1 MLRWDAEE
9 AAMGGTQEWQLTGPE
24 KLALDAD
31 ASVAALDVHVVGGAV
46 NVVGTEPG
54 TPPRLEVTALDGPP
68 LVVRLDGG
76 TLTVGYDDL
85 SAGHGLLRWLD
96 RRSWRR
102 TVEVSV
108 AVPQDT
114 TVSVGVVGAG
124 LVVSGLTGPATVR
137 GVNGDVTLTGLAG
150 RTTVE
155 TVSGGVEAQS
165 VSGDLRF
172 STVSGDLTV
181 VDGSG
186 SRVKA
191 ESVSGS
197 MALDLDPRGAADVSL
212 ATVSGEIAVRIP
224 DPGDTRVDAGTSSG
238 SVSCAFDEVRVC
250 GQFGAKK
257 LSGVIGTGGARL
269 RATTVS
275 GSIALLRRPARE
287 DHRPDGA
294 TAGTDGPGAPAGT
307 DGPGDPAAP
316 TGDAPPGGGPASGAP
331 VGDGPDTP
339 SLRKDA

>member
-1 MLRWDAEE
+1 
-9 AAMGGTQEWQLTGPE
+9 
-24 KLALDAD
+24 
-31 ASVAALDVHVVGGAV
+31 
-46 NVVGTEPG
+46 
-54 TPPRLEVTALDGPP
+54 VTALDGPP
-68 LVVRLDGG
+68 LTVRLDGG
-76 TLTVGYDDL
+76 TLTVGYEDL
-85 SAGHGLLRWLD
+85 SAGRGFLRWLD

-102 TVEVSV
+102 SVEVSV

-114 TVSVGVVGAG
+114 AVSVGVVGAG

-137 GVNGDVTLTGLAG
+137 GVHGDVTLTGLAG

-155 TVSGGVEAQS
+155 TVSGGVEAQAL
-165 VSGDLRF
+165 SGDLKF

-191 ESVSGS
+191 DSVSGS
-197 MALDLDPRGAADVSL
+197 MALDLDPRGAADVAL

-224 DPGDTRVDAGTSSG
+224 DPGDARVDANTSSG
-238 SVSCAFDEVRVC
+238 QVSCAFDEVRVS

-269 RATTVS
+269 RASTVS
-275 GSIALLRRPARE
+275 GSIAVLRRPPRDE
-287 DHRPDGA
+287 S
-294 TAGTDGPGAPAGT
+294 TEGPGGAPA
-307 DGPGDPAAP
+307 PSGDAPAGDAP
-316 TGDAPPGGGPASGAP
+316 TGPAA
-331 VGDGPDTP
+331 P